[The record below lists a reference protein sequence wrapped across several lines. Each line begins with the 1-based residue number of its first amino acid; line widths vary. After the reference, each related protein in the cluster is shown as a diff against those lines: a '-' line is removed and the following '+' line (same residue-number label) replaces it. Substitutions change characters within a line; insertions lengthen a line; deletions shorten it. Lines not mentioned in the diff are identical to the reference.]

1 MIAAL
6 LLCLVAAPGTIR
18 ARVEG
23 EAREVV
29 AYRDGMAV
37 ARAPVADGQ
46 ALVEGLAP
54 GAYDLRAEG
63 DGAASDVVPGV
74 RAVEDSAEGFDAV
87 LYARRAH
94 RVQVKTAPD
103 ARVWTSGLSLAPPIL
118 LPDGMHRIVVDH
130 PDLVSSAERWVRV
143 AGPVTIDVPLEEGL
157 EVAGTVTG
165 PKGALVTGARVE
177 IFADGLPARRAA
189 TTDAQGNFAVAGF
202 RGNVVSLRVTA
213 PGFADRL
220 QRVLFDPFTER
231 ARSDVELQPG
241 SSVTLDA
248 PGEALL
254 LPEWYEVA
262 LEEPRLRSNHVPARA
277 GGRFD
282 GLVPGRR
289 YAIVA
294 EAKGFR
300 PARTETFEAPA
311 AAATLRLGKLALE
324 PGAKVA
330 GQTRGGGAGAVVVSQ
345 GPEGTLTCRAD
356 RQGRFEFSGLDP
368 GEHILWVR
376 DVDET
381 GVPVTLT
388 AGEAKTVELVCT
400 PPPPERE
407 LKGFVF
413 DADSKPLP
421 GVVAEAAG
429 RRAVTDEKG
438 AFRLDPLPRGPAR
451 FPVTFVPGPGCRA
464 LTGDPHLPITERKA
478 TPGTEVRVQLERA
491 GRLWLR
497 LDPGDRVLARATLL
511 ASGATGLRLS
521 RGLPR
526 RATEVTID
534 DLPVGRYVVEVAAPG
549 VLGTGGAVVEAVPA
563 PEAPSL
569 VKILPGRTVRGKVVL
584 RKWIERPGAAPAPLD
599 TPAGHGFVA
608 LLDGDPLRAPAVA
621 PLDPDGTFLLD
632 GLPDGPLLLA
642 AAVPGFPVTA
652 AAAGGDTVE
661 IAVEE
666 AAEAAVRVT
675 GAGVPLPQARV
686 QIATVHGIDVRDL
699 AANGRFRGVVAGDE
713 DMDEVAAYFRLGR
726 FPDGRIVASFLQ
738 PGSYRA
744 SVAAE
749 GWEPAQLGMRARS
762 ASTRGRIRESIE
774 EVEEDFPSGPP
785 DLASPVKLSRAK
797 G

>member
-1 MIAAL
+1 MLATL
-6 LLCLVAAPGTIR
+6 LLALIAAPGTIR

-29 AYRDGMAV
+29 AYRDGIAV

-46 ALVEGLAP
+46 ALVEGLDP

-63 DGAASDVVPGV
+63 ENVASDVVQGV
-74 RAVEDSAEGFDAV
+74 RAVGDAAEGFDAV
-87 LYARRAH
+87 LRARRAH
-94 RVQVKTAPD
+94 RVQVRTAPD
-103 ARVWTSGLSLAPPIL
+103 ARVWTSGLSLAPPVL
-118 LPDGMHRIVVDH
+118 LPEGMHRIVVDH
-130 PDLVSSAERWVRV
+130 PAFVSSAERWVRV
-143 AGPVTIDVPLEEGL
+143 AGPTTIEVPLEEGL
-157 EVAGTVTG
+157 EVAGVVAG
-165 PKGALVTGARVE
+165 PKEPIADARVE

-202 RGNVVSLRVTA
+202 RGDVISLRVTA

-231 ARSDVELQPG
+231 ARAEVELRPG

-277 GGRFD
+277 AGRFD

-300 PARTETFEAPA
+300 PARTEAFEAPPA
-311 AAATLRLGKLALE
+311 GQTLRLGKLALE

-345 GPEGTLTCRAD
+345 GPEGVLTCRAD
-356 RQGRFEFSGLDP
+356 RQGRFEFEGLDP

-388 AGEAKTVELVCT
+388 AGESKAVELACA
-400 PPPPERE
+400 PPPPDRE

-413 DADSKPLP
+413 DGDSKPLP
-421 GVVAEAAG
+421 GVVVEAAG
-429 RRAVTDEKG
+429 RRAVTDATG
-438 AFRLDPLPRGPAR
+438 AYRLDPLPRGPAR
-451 FPVTFVPGPGCRA
+451 FPVTFVPGPGSRA
-464 LTGDPHLPITERKA
+464 FTEDRHLPFTERKA
-478 TPGTEVRVQLERA
+478 APGTEVRVQLERA

-497 LDPGDRVLARATLL
+497 LDPGDRVLERATLL
-511 ASGATGLRLS
+511 VSGGVKLS

-526 RATEVTID
+526 RATEVAID

-549 VLGTGGAVVEAVPA
+549 VLGTGGAVVEALPA
-563 PEAPSL
+563 PQAPSL
-569 VKILPGRTVRGKVVL
+569 LEILPGRTIRGKVVL
-584 RKWIERPGAAPAPLD
+584 RKWIERPGAAPLPLD
-599 TPAGHGFVA
+599 TPAASGFVA
-608 LLDGDPLRAPAVA
+608 LLDGDPVRAPCVG
-621 PLDPDGTFLLD
+621 PLDPDGTFVLD
-632 GLPDGPLLLA
+632 GLPEGPVLLGV
-642 AAVPGFPVTA
+642 AVPGFPVA
-652 AAAGGDTVE
+652 AVSDAAE

-675 GAGVPLPQARV
+675 GEGEPLPGARV
-686 QIATVHGIDVRDL
+686 EIATSQGIDVRDL

-713 DMDEVAAYFRLGR
+713 DCDEVMRYFRLER
-726 FPDGRIVASFLQ
+726 APDGRIAAPFLQ
-738 PGSYRA
+738 PGSYRV

-749 GWEPAQLGMRARS
+749 GWEPARVGIRARS
-762 ASTRGRIRESIE
+762 ATVAGRIRESLDK
-774 EVEEDFPSGPP
+774 EDFPSGPP

>member
-1 MIAAL
+1 M
-6 LLCLVAAPGTIR
+6 LCLVAAPPGTIR

-23 EAREVV
+23 EATEVV
-29 AYRDGMAV
+29 AYKDGIAV

-63 DGAASDVVPGV
+63 EAAASDVVPGV
-74 RAVEDSAEGFDAV
+74 RAVEDAAEGFDAV
-87 LYARRAH
+87 LRARRAH
-94 RVQVKTAPD
+94 RIRIDTAPG
-103 ARVWTSGLSLAPPIL
+103 ARVWTGGLSLSPPIL
-118 LPDGMHRIVVDH
+118 LPEGMHRIVVDH
-130 PDLVSSAERWVRV
+130 KDFVSSAERWVRV
-143 AGPVTIDVPLEEGL
+143 AGETTIEIPLEAGF
-157 EVAGTVTG
+157 EVAGAVTG
-165 PKGALVTGARVE
+165 PKGDPVAGARVE
-177 IFADGLPARRAA
+177 VFADGLPARREA
-189 TTDAQGNFAVAGF
+189 TTDAQGNFVVAGF

-220 QRVLFDPFTER
+220 ERVLFDPFTER
-231 ARSDVELQPG
+231 ARTDIQLRPG

-254 LPEWYEVA
+254 LPEWYEIA
-262 LEEPRLRSNHVPARA
+262 LEEPRLRSNHVPLRA
-277 GGRFD
+277 TGRYG

-289 YAIVA
+289 YAIVV

-300 PARTETFEAPA
+300 PARTETFEAPPA
-311 AAATLRLGKLALE
+311 GQTLRLGKIALE
-324 PGAKVA
+324 PGADIA
-330 GQTRGGGAGAVVVSQ
+330 GQIKGGGAGAVVVSQ
-345 GPEGTLTCRAD
+345 GPEGMLHCRAD
-356 RQGRFEFSGLDP
+356 RQGQFEFQGLDP

-381 GVPVTLT
+381 GVPVTLA
-388 AGEAKTVELVCT
+388 AGERKTVEIACS

-421 GVVAEAAG
+421 GVVVEAAG
-429 RRAVTDEKG
+429 RRAVTDAAG

-464 LTGDPHLPITERKA
+464 LVADPHLPFTERKA
-478 TPGTEVRVQLERA
+478 APGTDVRVQLERA
-491 GRLWLR
+491 GRLWVGF
-497 LDPGDRVLARATLL
+497 DPGDREIARATLL
-511 ASGATGLRLS
+511 ATGGVKVS

-526 RATEVTID
+526 RATEAVIE

-549 VLGTGGAVVEAVPA
+549 VLGTGGAVALALPA

-569 VKILPGRTVRGKVVL
+569 LKVLPGRTVRGKVVL
-584 RKWIERPGAAPAPLD
+584 RKWIERPGAAPSAFD
-599 TPAGHGFVA
+599 TPATSGFVA
-608 LLDGDPLRAPAVA
+608 LLDGDPLRAPCVA
-621 PLDPDGTFLLD
+621 PLDPDGTFVLD
-632 GLPDGPLLLA
+632 GLPEGPVLLA

-652 AAAGGDTVE
+652 SDAPE

-675 GAGVPLPQARV
+675 GEGDPLPGARV
-686 QIATVHGIDVRDL
+686 QIATAHGIDVRDL
-699 AANGRFRGVVAGDE
+699 AANGRFRGVVASDA
-713 DMDEVAAYFRLGR
+713 DCDEVLAYFRLDR
-726 FPDGRIVASFLQ
+726 APDGRIAARFLQ
-738 PGSYRA
+738 PGSYRF

-749 GWEPAQLGMRARS
+749 GWDPVQLGIRARS
-762 ASTRGRIRESIE
+762 ATAAGRIRESLD
-774 EVEEDFPSGPP
+774 EEDFPSGPP
-785 DLASPVKLSRAK
+785 DLASPVRLTRAK